1 MIIMEISPLA
11 SWISRA
17 CVSDLTAALPRAA
30 DVLSLAATP
39 SRAADVQ
46 QMYRARTPRLRKGKG
61 RMSSRTSWQASRRLD
76 ALRDAGNTNT
86 NAGTTRGGLLHR
98 VTAVP
103 STVADVPSPTAAYS

>member
-1 MIIMEISPLA
+1 MEISPLA

-46 QMYRARTPRLRKGKG
+46 QMYEPERHAFARERTHELAHQLAGFAEAGRAP
-61 RMSSRTSWQASRRLD
+61 
-76 ALRDAGNTNT
+76 DAGNTNT